1 MPSINHLLTIAI
13 LLSAALL
20 PISCNKQRDKQGEQ
34 YSTHRAEMETIAQQR
49 LATARE
55 QLKEDNC
62 QAAKSS
68 IEAMRHD
75 CYLALT
81 AHEQNALLTS
91 REGKVAIVAHGLNTT
106 LGGLTVV
113 FF

>member
-68 IEAMRHD
+68 IEAKWSLYVIKKR
-75 CYLALT
+75 L
-81 AHEQNALLTS
+81 
-91 REGKVAIVAHGLNTT
+91 
-106 LGGLTVV
+106 
-113 FF
+113 